1 MLEISKNSINTR
13 VKDEAISKNNRVD
26 MSKKRQKNNI
36 DPDDSNLVITKIN
49 NIPYEDLQNR
59 ITSIQVA
66 REGLENSLSIL
77 DKMKE
82 LVYGDGDDRVEI
94 LNKKR
99 FDDLKEKLATEKKQL
114 EESIKDLNSSRTN
127 KELNK
132 RINVKNLENSKK
144 GHLEFIKSLK
154 SVPDLNSIHKGLTAE
169 KVASLLS

>member
-132 RINVKNLENSKK
+132 RINVKNVKNSKK